1 MLELANLTI
10 KFRDDGFLLDNI
22 SLHLEKGKILGIIG
36 ESGSGKSLL
45 VSAITGLVPTSAE
58 ILNGEII
65 YQNKR
70 GKLLNVRTCSAK
82 ELRSIRG
89 KEIAMVFQD
98 PMSSLNPAMTCG
110 RQMMEALNA
119 KERDISNK
127 EAYKKILSKLSEME
141 LKPPERF
148 YKAYPH
154 QLSGGQRQRIMIA
167 MALIQNP
174 QILIADEPTT
184 ALDVTVQKN
193 ILLLLKELQVKY
205 DLGIVFISHDLGVVA
220 QIADDILIMK
230 EGQTVEYTDA
240 NTLVKS
246 PKGKY
251 TKALIECRP
260 KLKGQREYLPVVNDF
275 IEDKEAPNRK
285 YPKKTLRE
293 KGKIDLIKVDAL
305 SHSYEKYSKIWRRRT
320 HLKALEDLSFSI
332 IQGETLGLV
341 GESGSGKS
349 TLGRLLINIL
359 EKQEGRIF
367 YKGKTYKDFSKK
379 EKKHFRRKYQFVFQ
393 DPYSSLSPRQRIGNA
408 IFEALKFYQIKNS
421 DAERKERVIEL
432 LKNVQLD
439 ETFYQRYP
447 YELSGGQRQRVAIA
461 RALALEPEFLVCDE
475 IVSSLDVSIQAEILN
490 LLKRLKKQFHLTYV
504 FISHDLA
511 VVKHMSDRVLV
522 LKDGLIKELEE
533 ADKLYHSPASPYTKE
548 LLDAVLEIN

>member
-205 DLGIVFISHDLGVVA
+205 DLGIVFIS
-220 QIADDILIMK
+220 
-230 EGQTVEYTDA
+230 
-240 NTLVKS
+240 
-246 PKGKY
+246 
-251 TKALIECRP
+251 
-260 KLKGQREYLPVVNDF
+260 
-275 IEDKEAPNRK
+275 
-285 YPKKTLRE
+285 
-293 KGKIDLIKVDAL
+293 
-305 SHSYEKYSKIWRRRT
+305 
-320 HLKALEDLSFSI
+320 
-332 IQGETLGLV
+332 
-341 GESGSGKS
+341 
-349 TLGRLLINIL
+349 
-359 EKQEGRIF
+359 
-367 YKGKTYKDFSKK
+367 
-379 EKKHFRRKYQFVFQ
+379 
-393 DPYSSLSPRQRIGNA
+393 
-408 IFEALKFYQIKNS
+408 
-421 DAERKERVIEL
+421 
-432 LKNVQLD
+432 
-439 ETFYQRYP
+439 
-447 YELSGGQRQRVAIA
+447 
-461 RALALEPEFLVCDE
+461 
-475 IVSSLDVSIQAEILN
+475 
-490 LLKRLKKQFHLTYV
+490 
-504 FISHDLA
+504 
-511 VVKHMSDRVLV
+511 
-522 LKDGLIKELEE
+522 
-533 ADKLYHSPASPYTKE
+533 
-548 LLDAVLEIN
+548 